1 MLFVKKSI
9 FHEHLH
15 NSLNG
20 FLSILYMYYKLENK
34 KIHCLIGKPS
44 LDMKSFYPHYNT
56 IS

>member
-15 NSLNG
+15 DSLNG

-44 LDMKSFYPHYNT
+44 PDMKSFSPHYNT